1 MKAFMTVIYN
11 RRGSVLSFV
20 VMSLVILSILGLG
33 LLTISYGVR
42 FHAVKVKNEAVS
54 MLAAE
59 AGYEKAVFWMGQ
71 QSDMINYLKA
81 HDSYSDSIAFPNSNC
96 NYEVSLFSFLG
107 SRPVYHIVSNGL
119 SGSFTKT
126 VDVLVLQAIGGWE
139 MGICRVPTGSFS
151 TSPVYFTSGEI
162 IDMPV
167 HINKVDDSPDD
178 SRDIFLS
185 GDPQFLQTV
194 SMGESRYT
202 DADEDKYSDVINVF
216 DEGIV
221 FDQPSSRITD
231 ETAIQTKVQRFED
244 STKSE
249 YTFTP
254 LQKYSF
260 GSGKPAL
267 PATQL
272 EFFVDGEVGKVRIT
286 NNCTVRGFQQIY
298 DSRTYD
304 FKIKPG
310 TDGGQFERYNIYAYH
325 VAPSDADA
333 TGERVTQTIESTYVT
348 QVIGGVESE
357 PGGQIFIDGNV
368 IIGGNDTL
376 HSNAQVVKGKITVV
390 ATGNIWVADS
400 VVLDGAHDVD
410 GMPSSDNTNALGL
423 ISQGVVKVAD
433 PGMSTYYGSDG
444 GSPPSGSAYAPI
456 GFPDTS
462 SPVKVYKR
470 YLPNSMVVEAG
481 VTVGGGG
488 WGAENV
494 KRGSYGGRKEYGS
507 SPDDLILRGTI
518 TEAIRGVVGL
528 ADGSDGFSKNYYF
541 DARFLEGIL
550 PGDMWL
556 RGKYIPAPAGWKD
569 YRTSVEE

>member
-1 MKAFMTVIYN
+1 M
-11 RRGSVLSFV
+11 
-20 VMSLVILSILGLG
+20 GLG

-59 AGYEKAVFWMGQ
+59 AGYEKAVFWMEQ
-71 QSDMINYLKA
+71 QSDMINYMKT
-81 HDSYSDSIAFPNSNC
+81 HGSYSDSIAFPNSNC

-107 SRPVYHIVSNGL
+107 SRPVYRIVSNGL

-126 VDVLVLQAIGGWE
+126 VDVLILQAIGGWE
-139 MGICRVPTGSFS
+139 MGMCKVPTGAFS
-151 TSPVYFTSGEI
+151 TSGVNFTSVEV

-167 HINKVDDSPDD
+167 HINKQNDSPDVK
-178 SRDIFLS
+178 DIFII

-202 DADEDKYSDVINVF
+202 DGGSDKYSDVMDVF
-216 DEGIV
+216 DEGID
-221 FDQPSSRITD
+221 FDQPNSRITD
-231 ETAIQTKVQRFED
+231 ETVIQAKVQRFED

-254 LQKYSF
+254 LKKYSF
-260 GSGKPAL
+260 GSSKPAL
-267 PATQL
+267 PAVQL
-272 EFFVDGEVGKVRIT
+272 EFFVDGGVGKVRIT
-286 NNCTVRGFQQIY
+286 NNCTARGFQQNN
-298 DSRTYD
+298 DSKTYD

-325 VAPSDADA
+325 VAPSNADV
-333 TGERVTQTIESTYVT
+333 TGERVTRTIESTYVT
-348 QVIGGVESE
+348 QTIGGVQSE
-357 PGGQIFIDGNV
+357 PGGQIFVDGNV
-368 IIGGNDTL
+368 IIGGNNTL

-390 ATGNIWVADS
+390 AAGNIWVADAIT
-400 VVLDGAHDVD
+400 LDGAHDAD
-410 GMPSSDNTNALGL
+410 GMPSIDNTNALGL
-423 ISQGVVKVAD
+423 IAQGVVKVAD
-433 PGMSTYYGSDG
+433 PGMTTYSYVGDG
-444 GSPPSGSAYAPI
+444 GQPIVPSGSTYVPI
-456 GFPDTS
+456 GIPDTS
-462 SPVKVYKR
+462 SPVLVYKR
-470 YLPNSMVVEAG
+470 YLPNQTVVEAG

-494 KRGSYGGRKEYGS
+494 RRGSYGGRKEYGG
-507 SPDDLILRGTI
+507 SPDDLVLRGTI

-528 ADGSDGFSKNYYF
+528 SDGSDGFSKNYYF